1 MSSSSST
8 SPVKDFCDFLTQEL
22 RSLDGS
28 FLSHEFMSI
37 RFLESVL
44 LSIRSLHTQLTDS
57 IQKAHLPAGGKWI
70 DGYMD
75 ETSRLWEVC
84 LVLKSS
90 FSNMQYLCEAGANA
104 VSLLDAYPNLN
115 PQFFPQVINAIMAF
129 RERVVYLEEQNKNL
143 IETRI
148 QQLSLQF
155 EEDVSM
161 SDFNGYNGF
170 GGVLY
175 AMRKVSSL
183 HLMIL
188 LGGFVYCRP
197 NSWYRGYEGELMFGS
212 VFMVSAARLHR
223 RIESELRKIH
233 LSGILLHEFRE
244 TVTLMKELKMD
255 LERIGKM
262 DLELEIKEKVGKLKS
277 CFEMVQC
284 RKENVVGQIDDLFD
298 EIIEGRKKLS
308 AMCSHK

>member
-115 PQFFPQVINAIMAF
+115 PQFFPQV
-129 RERVVYLEEQNKNL
+129 NKCVLHLWNNQ
-143 IETRI
+143 ESKKQSRTWW
-148 QQLSLQF
+148 SLQRT
-155 EEDVSM
+155 ST
-161 SDFNGYNGF
+161 F
-170 GGVLY
+170 G
-175 AMRKVSSL
+175 KKS
-183 HLMIL
+183 
-188 LGGFVYCRP
+188 
-197 NSWYRGYEGELMFGS
+197 
-212 VFMVSAARLHR
+212 
-223 RIESELRKIH
+223 RKIENFYFEKT
-233 LSGILLHEFRE
+233 SR
-244 TVTLMKELKMD
+244 KMNINNK
-255 LERIGKM
+255 LE
-262 DLELEIKEKVGKLKS
+262 
-277 CFEMVQC
+277 
-284 RKENVVGQIDDLFD
+284 
-298 EIIEGRKKLS
+298 
-308 AMCSHK
+308 